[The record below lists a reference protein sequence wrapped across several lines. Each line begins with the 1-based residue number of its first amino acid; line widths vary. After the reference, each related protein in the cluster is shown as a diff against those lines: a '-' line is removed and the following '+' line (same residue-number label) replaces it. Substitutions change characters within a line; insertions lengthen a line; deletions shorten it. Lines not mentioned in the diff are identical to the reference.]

1 MINTKKIGNTLILS
15 IQNEKSTH
23 ALTVPYLDNN
33 NMIIDEKE
41 NKPLNVFLLN
51 ANSFLHGVFTTEN
64 DNKILIIT
72 NLFTK
77 IEFRGNKYA
86 SKLLNSALNEAR
98 LNNCKYIT
106 LTDCTDLFNNHKNI
120 YLKNGF
126 SYVEEGSPEMTFVL

>member
-23 ALTVPYLDNN
+23 ALTVPYLDNLDN
-33 NMIIDEKE
+33 LDEKE
-41 NKPLNVFLLN
+41 NEPLNVFLLN
-51 ANSFLHGVFTTEN
+51 ANSFLHGVFTMEN

-86 SKLLNSALNEAR
+86 SKLLNSALYEAR

-126 SYVEEGSPEMTFVL
+126 SYDEEGSPEMTFVL

>member
-1 MINTKKIGNTLILS
+1 MIKKKRIGNTLILS
-15 IQNEKSTH
+15 IQNENSTH
-23 ALTVPYLDNN
+23 ALTVPYLDNLDN
-33 NMIIDEKE
+33 LDEKE
-41 NKPLNVFLLN
+41 NEPLNVFLLN
-51 ANSFLHGVFTTEN
+51 ANSFLHGVFTMEN

-86 SKLLNSALNEAR
+86 SKLLNSALYEAR

-126 SYVEEGSPEMTFVL
+126 SYVEEGSPEMRFVL